1 MMTIYDDNMR
11 TIIEVPD
18 EVIES
23 LDRVSD
29 NEKRSRASI
38 IREAI
43 SLYLQEKSLSPMEAA
58 FGSWKDKQTDGI
70 AYQNRIRE
78 EWDNR

>member
-1 MMTIYDDNMR
+1 MMTIMR

-23 LDRVSD
+23 LDRVGRLR
-29 NEKRSRASI
+29 KRSRAAL

-43 SLYLQEKSLSPMEAA
+43 TDYLHNKTLPESDAA
-58 FGSWKDKQTDGI
+58 FGLWKGKDREGLE
-70 AYQNRIRE
+70 YQERLRS
-78 EWDNR
+78 EWDS